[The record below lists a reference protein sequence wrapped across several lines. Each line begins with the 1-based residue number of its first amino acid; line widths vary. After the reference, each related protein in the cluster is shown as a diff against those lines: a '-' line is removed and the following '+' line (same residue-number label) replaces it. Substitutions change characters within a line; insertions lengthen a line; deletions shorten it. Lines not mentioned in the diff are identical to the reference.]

1 MKLKDHARIVNSLV
15 EEGCG
20 ECEIDLL
27 NLEFYS
33 QTGDH
38 SSKQAEVY
46 SSVQHEGQPT
56 DTSAVF
62 GDVMKG
68 LCWKEK
74 ERGQLSDPEYRKR
87 FVEFLKENFEAKE

>member
-1 MKLKDHARIVNSLV
+1 MKLSDLKRIVDLLEV
-15 EEGCG
+15 EGCG

-27 NLEFYS
+27 NIEFYS

-87 FVEFLKENFEAKE
+87 FVEFLKENFK